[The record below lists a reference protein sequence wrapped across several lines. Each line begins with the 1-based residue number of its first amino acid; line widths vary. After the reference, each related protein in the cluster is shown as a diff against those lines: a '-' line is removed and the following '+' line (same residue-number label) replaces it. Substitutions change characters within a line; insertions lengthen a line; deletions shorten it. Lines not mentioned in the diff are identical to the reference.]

1 MENIHK
7 IMYIN
12 LDRRTDRRAEMEAE
26 LAKMGLKATRFSAIE
41 NKIKGMI
48 GCIQSHLEV
57 IKLAKSQ
64 AWPNIFILED
74 DFMFLIDREELEK
87 QMKAFFDAKIPYDAL
102 MLSYTLY
109 KSEPYNDVVAY
120 ARHAETL
127 SGYIVDSSH
136 YDDLIKA
143 LEEALPKYIQTHDC
157 TKYGSDTCIKP
168 LQAKGNWFHFTKRLG
183 KQRPSYSDLQNKFV
197 AYKS

>member
-1 MENIHK
+1 MDNIHK
-7 IMYIN
+7 IIYIN

-64 AWPNIFILED
+64 SWPNILILED
-74 DFMFLIDREELEK
+74 DFMFLVGREELEK
-87 QMKAFFDAKIPYDAL
+87 QMKAFFDAKIPYDVV
-102 MLSYTLY
+102 MLGYTLY
-109 KSEPYNDVVAY
+109 ESEPYNETVAY
-120 ARHAETL
+120 ARRAHTT
-127 SGYIVDSSH
+127 SGYIVHSKI
-136 YDDLIKA
+136 YDELIKYY
-143 LEEALPKYIQTHDC
+143 EEALPKYIATHDC
-157 TKYGSDTCIKP
+157 TIYGVDTCIAP
-168 LQAKGNWFHFTKRLG
+168 LQKIKEWFYFTKRIG

-197 AYKS
+197 SYKS